1 MKATEDEIAA
11 LIEQLR
17 DDGMAAYHVHDH
29 VGQQLGII
37 GAPALSPLLRAMQDP
52 DASVRQGAAQ
62 ALGRIGGPETVAALM
77 VALADPSDDV
87 RQESA
92 LTLGGLG
99 DPSAGQALAA
109 ALEDDEPLVREAAAV
124 SLGSLGGTG
133 GVDALVRTLAD
144 ESADVASAA
153 AFSLCRLGWPG
164 AVETILTLSQRN
176 PEEDEGYGF
185 GDYGFF
191 DEALSA
197 LTEAGTSAVPA
208 CLAALSHENL
218 MVRRVAIKVLGGSS
232 DPRAVEPLMA
242 CLTDADPAVRAGGA
256 DALAQMGL
264 PEVVDAL
271 LAALDASNDKLRLM
285 AVEVLG
291 QSGDER
297 AIEPLHALKSEE
309 GTPLARAVVE
319 AVGRLVPPDIETLI
333 AALKDPKEAVRR
345 DAAQALAWRGDV
357 RAAGPLLDALD
368 DPATRCWAIHALGN
382 LREARA
388 VEPLCRLL
396 QEGEW
401 NVRRSAAV
409 ALWEIGDVRSTEVLL
424 PALEDEESSVREYAA
439 LALGRLQEPCAIEPL
454 LGLLWNDSDCGVRSR
469 AARALGAIGAPT
481 TRADLRAAWFDRD
494 INVFWAAQDALE
506 RFGDASLCAPSA
518 PQTNDATSPVT
529 RQPPR

>member
-368 DPATRCWAIHALGN
+368 DPATRCWATCGKRGPSSHSADFSRKVSGTSDAPPPSPCGRSEMFAARRCFSRRWKTRN
-382 LREARA
+382 LRCGSTR
-388 VEPLCRLL
+388 P
-396 QEGEW
+396 W
-401 NVRRSAAV
+401 RSV
-409 ALWEIGDVRSTEVLL
+409 V
-424 PALEDEESSVREYAA
+424 
-439 LALGRLQEPCAIEPL
+439 C
-454 LGLLWNDSDCGVRSR
+454 RSR
-469 AARALGAIGAPT
+469 APSSRCSASCGT
-481 TRADLRAAWFDRD
+481 TRTAAS
-494 INVFWAAQDALE
+494 AAGPPAPS
-506 RFGDASLCAPSA
+506 GPSA
-518 PQTNDATSPVT
+518 P
-529 RQPPR
+529 PPRAPTCGRPGLIETSTSFGRPRTHWNASAMRPCAPPPRLKRMMRRHP